1 MEAQENPM
9 QKQRAFTLIELLVVI
24 AIIAMLVAILIPA
37 VSKALETARRS
48 SCASNLKTL
57 GVAFNSYAA
66 DHKGEFPPSDDGTLS
81 SVAKLLHA
89 GYVTQPRTWVCPSDK
104 KEESGP
110 ITIYTGATI
119 DQFNSDGNCSYAY
132 IAGYRIGSSVSPGA
146 APLLFDEVNGG
157 DAIDSDLSAPPQEDN
172 HGDKIRNVLFLDGHV
187 MTFEFDETFK
197 PLNVFDSI
205 SGIMDSEG
213 LIIMD

>member
-1 MEAQENPM
+1 M

-37 VSKALETARRS
+37 VTKAIEASRRS
-48 SCASNLKTL
+48 SCAGNLKTL

-104 KEESGP
+104 MGNGGP
-110 ITIYTGATI
+110 ITVYAGATI

-132 IAGYRIGSSVSPGA
+132 IAGYRIGSTVSPAA

-157 DAIDSDLSAPPQEDN
+157 EAIDSSLSPDDN
-172 HGDKIRNVLFLDGHV
+172 HGEKIRNVLFLDGHV
-187 MTFEFDETFK
+187 TTFEFDEDFA
-197 PLNVFDSI
+197 PVNVFDSI
-205 SGIMDSEG
+205 SGIMDSQG

>member
-1 MEAQENPM
+1 M

-24 AIIAMLVAILIPA
+24 AIIAMLVAILVPA
-37 VSKALETARRS
+37 VSKALEAARRS

-66 DHKGEFPPSDDGTLS
+66 DHKGDLPPSDPSDDTLS
-81 SVAKLLHA
+81 SVAKRLHAA

-104 KEESGP
+104 IESSGP
-110 ITIYTGATI
+110 ITIYTGATM

-132 IAGYRIGSSVSPGA
+132 IAGYRIGTSVSPGA

-157 DAIDSDLSAPPQEDN
+157 DDITSDLSTDDN
-172 HGDKIRNVLFLDGHV
+172 HGAKIRNVLFLDGHV
-187 MTFEFDETFK
+187 TTFKFDEAFT

-205 SGIMDSEG
+205 SGIMEAQG
-213 LIIMD
+213 LSVVE

>member
-37 VSKALETARRS
+37 LSKALEASRRS
-48 SCASNLKTL
+48 SCAGNLKAL
-57 GVAFNSYAA
+57 GVAFNNYAA
-66 DHKGEFPPSDDGTLS
+66 DNKGDFPRSGDGTLS
-81 SVAKLLHA
+81 SVAILLHTKK
-89 GYVTQPRTWVCPSDK
+89 YVTQPRTWVCPSDK
-104 KEESGP
+104 MGNSGP
-110 ITIYTGATI
+110 ITVYTGETI

-132 IAGYRIGSSVSPGA
+132 IAGYRIGTSVSPGA

-157 DAIDSDLSAPPQEDN
+157 DAIDSSLSPDDN
-172 HGDKIRNVLFLDGHV
+172 HGAKIRNVLFLDGHV
-187 MTFEFDETFK
+187 TTYEFNEDFT

>member
-1 MEAQENPM
+1 M

-24 AIIAMLVAILIPA
+24 AIIAMLIAILIPA
-37 VSKALETARRS
+37 VTKAIEASRRS
-48 SCASNLKTL
+48 SCASNLKAL
-57 GVAFNSYAA
+57 GVAFTSYAA

-89 GYVTQPRTWVCPSDK
+89 DYVTQPRTWVCPSDK
-104 KEESGP
+104 MGSGGP
-110 ITIYTGATI
+110 IVVYTGTDI

-132 IAGYRIGSSVSPGA
+132 VAGYRIGSSVAAGA

-157 DAIDSDLSAPPQEDN
+157 DAIDSALSPDDN
-172 HGDKIRNVLFLDGHV
+172 HGEKIRNVLFLDGHV
-187 MTFEFDETFK
+187 MTFEFDESFT

-205 SGIMDSEG
+205 SGIMAAQG
-213 LIIMD
+213 LVVMD

>member
-1 MEAQENPM
+1 M

-48 SCASNLKTL
+48 SCASNLKML

-66 DHKGEFPPSDDGTLS
+66 DHKGDLPKSDDGTLS

-89 GYVTQPRTWVCPSDK
+89 GYVTQSRTWVCPSD
-104 KEESGP
+104 EMENSGP

-132 IAGYRIGSSVSPGA
+132 IDGYRIGTSVSPA
-146 APLLFDEVNGG
+146 SAPLLFDEVNGG
-157 DAIDSDLSAPPQEDN
+157 DAINSPLSPNDN
-172 HGDKIRNVLFLDGHV
+172 HGANIRNVLFLDGHV
-187 MTFEFDETFK
+187 TTFK
-197 PLNVFDSI
+197 FDGAFTPLNVFDSI
-205 SGIMDSEG
+205 SGIMAAQG
-213 LIIMD
+213 LSVVE

>member
-1 MEAQENPM
+1 METQENPM

-66 DHKGEFPPSDDGTLS
+66 DHKGELPPSDDGTLS

-104 KEESGP
+104 MGSSGP
-110 ITIYTGATI
+110 ITVYTGATI

-157 DAIDSDLSAPPQEDN
+157 DALDSSLSPDDN
-172 HGDKIRNVLFLDGHV
+172 HGAKIRNVLFLDGHV
-187 MTFEFDETFK
+187 MTYEFDEDFT